1 MSSRRLGALALA
13 TALSSAALAVPTA
26 TAATDGSAAVISE
39 VYGGGGNKGA
49 AFTHDFIE
57 LYNPTDAPIDLT
69 GYTVEYFS
77 ASGNTGGKVELSGT
91 IAPHGYFLV
100 QGAAGNG
107 AGDSLPAPDAE
118 GSLNMSGSKGSVQ
131 LADATGT
138 PIDAIGY
145 GAASLKEGTAAAGL
159 SNAKS
164 ASRDDKGTDT
174 DDNAADFTIGAP
186 IPTNTGNE
194 APTPQPE
201 DPAEPEQPAP
211 EGVTAIADIQG
222 TGAESPLKDQTVATE
237 GVVTGVWSEGG
248 LNGFTIQT
256 GGTGTE
262 ATDASQAVFVYM
274 GDKPADQYPDLE
286 DSVAVTGKVSEFYGS
301 TQITAAEVKQLDTPL
316 EKVTPLKVDQLP
328 DGSEAREPFEHMLIQ
343 PGEHTV
349 TNNYS
354 LNQYG
359 EIGLAPGKEAF
370 RQPSDIFSPS
380 TDPNSDIQKLTKD
393 NADKLI
399 TLDDGRTR
407 DYLKTDQETPLPYI
421 AQDDAHTIKS
431 VRTTDTVSFQH
442 PVIVGFS
449 HEQWRFQPTTPVTGN
464 TKGTDLPIS
473 WENSREAEL
482 HAIDDVK
489 GEYTIGA
496 FNVLNYFTSLGEEFG
511 GSAYTDREGNK
522 VTVNRGKTRGAYTQS
537 ALEDQERKIVAAING
552 LDADVIG
559 LSEIEDGY
567 AVTGDFAQ
575 RDKALKHL
583 TEKLNEAAG
592 SEKWAFVPSP
602 SKEAVP
608 DSPDVIRTAFIYH
621 KDVVKPVGES
631 RIFQDD
637 RFTGTAREPL
647 AQEFQ
652 PLKEG
657 EESFVAVANHF
668 KSKGSVAK
676 GDADSGDGQGNNPN
690 VRNAQAQAVL
700 DALHKQEDWK
710 DKPLFALGDF
720 NTYTHETALDV
731 FRNDGFTVPAEKYG
745 ADPSYQFSG
754 LLGTLDHVLANEV
767 ATGTL
772 DDAQVWNI
780 NADEPVAFEYSRRN
794 YNIVDFYDDS
804 PFRASDHDPVKVGFT
819 LGADDSAGQPDD
831 PADDPADKPSD
842 EPSDEPSDKP
852 EDKPSEKPGKP
863 GFGSNSS
870 TSSVGAG
877 IAAAIAAIAG
887 LVAIPGF
894 LAVTGNLQKAIPAPI
909 WAMLPKEVKNF
920 ITSLQR

>member
-57 LYNPTDAPIDLT
+57 LYNPTDDPIDLT

-107 AGDSLPAPDAE
+107 AGEALPAPDAE

-164 ASRDDKGTDT
+164 ASRDAEGTDT
-174 DDNAADFTIGAP
+174 DDNAADFTSGTP
-186 IPTNTGNE
+186 TPTNSGNA
-194 APTPQPE
+194 APAPQPE
-201 DPAEPEQPAP
+201 NPAEPEQPAP
-211 EGVTAIADIQG
+211 EGITAIADIQG
-222 TGAESPLKDQTVATE
+222 TGDESPLKDQAVATK

-256 GGTGTE
+256 GGTGAE
-262 ATDASQAVFVYM
+262 STDASQAIFVYM
-274 GDKPADQYPDLE
+274 GDKPADQYPALE
-286 DSVAVTGKVSEFYGS
+286 DSVEVTGKVSEFYGS
-301 TQITAAEVKQLDTPL
+301 TQLTASTVTQLDTPL

-328 DGSEAREPFEHMLIQ
+328 NGTEAREPFEHMLIQ

-359 EIGLAPGKEAF
+359 EVGLAPGKEAF

-380 TDPNSDIQKLTKD
+380 TDPNSEIQKLAKD
-393 NADKLI
+393 NAEKLV

-407 DYLKTDQETPLPYI
+407 DYLKTDQNTPLPYI
-421 AQDDAHTIKS
+421 AQDDAQTIKS
-431 VRTTDTVSFQH
+431 LRTTDTVSFQR

-449 HEQWRFQPTTPVTGN
+449 HDQWRFQPTTPVTGN
-464 TKGTDLPIS
+464 TKGADLPIS
-473 WENSREAEL
+473 WEDSRPAEL

-592 SEKWAFVPSP
+592 SDKWAFVPSP
-602 SKEAVP
+602 SQDAVP
-608 DSPDVIRTAFIYH
+608 SSPDVIRTAFIYH

-700 DALHKQEDWK
+700 DVLHKQEDWK

-731 FRNDGFTVPAEKYG
+731 FRNDGFTVPVEKYE

-754 LLGTLDHVLANEV
+754 LLGTLDHVLANKV

-819 LGADDSAGQPDD
+819 LGEDDSAGQPDD
-831 PADDPADKPSD
+831 PADNPAD
-842 EPSDEPSDKP
+842 EPSDEPGKP
-852 EDKPSEKPGKP
+852 EDKPSDNPSEKPDKP
-863 GFGSNSS
+863 ASGSSSS

-894 LAVTGNLQKAIPAPI
+894 LAVTGNLHKAIPAPI
-909 WAMLPKEVKNF
+909 WVMLPKEVKNF
-920 ITSLQR
+920 ITGLQR

>member
-107 AGDSLPAPDAE
+107 AGEALPAPDAE

-145 GAASLKEGTAAAGL
+145 GAASIKEGTAAAGL
-159 SNAKS
+159 SNATS
-164 ASRDDKGTDT
+164 ASRDAEGTDT
-174 DDNAADFTIGAP
+174 DDNAADFTTGTP
-186 IPTNTGNE
+186 TPTNSGNE
-194 APTPQPE
+194 APAPQPE
-201 DPAEPEQPAP
+201 NPAEPEQPAP

-222 TGAESPLKDQTVATE
+222 TGDESPLKDQTVATE

-256 GGTGTE
+256 GGTGAE
-262 ATDASQAVFVYM
+262 ATDASQAIFVYM
-274 GDKPADQYPDLE
+274 GDKPADQYPALE
-286 DSVAVTGKVSEFYGS
+286 DSVEVTGKVSEFFGS
-301 TQITAAEVKQLDTPL
+301 TQLTASTVTQLDAPL

-328 DGSEAREPFEHMLIQ
+328 DGNEAREPFEHMLIQ

-359 EIGLAPGKEAF
+359 EVGLAPGKEAF

-380 TDPNSDIQKLTKD
+380 TEPNSDIQKLTKD
-393 NADKLI
+393 NADKLV

-407 DYLKTDQETPLPYI
+407 DYLKTDQNTPLPYI
-421 AQDDAHTIKS
+421 AQDDAQTIKS
-431 VRTTDTVSFQH
+431 LRTTDTVSFQH

-449 HEQWRFQPTTPVTGN
+449 HDQWRFQPTTPVTGN
-464 TKGTDLPIS
+464 TKGADLPIS
-473 WENSREAEL
+473 WEDSRAAEL

-592 SEKWAFVPSP
+592 SDKWAFVPSP
-602 SKEAVP
+602 SQDAVP
-608 DSPDVIRTAFIYH
+608 SSPDVIRTAFIYH
-621 KDVVKPVGES
+621 KDVVKPVGKS

-676 GDADSGDGQGNNPN
+676 DDADSGDGQGNNPN

-731 FRNDGFTVPAEKYG
+731 FRNDGFTVPAEKYE

-754 LLGTLDHVLANEV
+754 LLGTLDHVLANKV

-819 LGADDSAGQPDD
+819 LGEDDSAGEPDD
-831 PADDPADKPSD
+831 PADK
-842 EPSDEPSDKP
+842 PSDKP

-887 LVAIPGF
+887 LIAIPGF
-894 LAVTGNLQKAIPAPI
+894 LAVTGNLQKTIPAPI
-909 WAMLPKEVKNF
+909 WGMLPQEVKNF

>member
-57 LYNPTDAPIDLT
+57 LYNPTDAPIDLS

-77 ASGNTGGKVELSGT
+77 ASGNTGGKVVLSGT
-91 IAPHGYFLV
+91 IAPHGYYLV

-107 AGDSLPAPDAE
+107 AGDALPTPDAE
-118 GSLNMSGSKGSVQ
+118 GNLNMSGSKGSVQ
-131 LADATGT
+131 LADATGS

-145 GAASLKEGTAAAGL
+145 GAASLKEGTSAAGL

-164 ASRDDKGTDT
+164 ASRDAEGTDT
-174 DDNAADFTIGAP
+174 DDNAADFTSGAP
-186 IPTNTGNE
+186 TPTNTGNE
-194 APTPQPE
+194 APSPQPE

-256 GGTGTE
+256 GGTGAE
-262 ATDASQAVFVYM
+262 ATDASQAIFVYM
-274 GDKPADQYPDLE
+274 GDKPADQYPALE
-286 DSVAVTGKVSEFYGS
+286 DSVEVTGKVSEFYGS
-301 TQITAAEVKQLDTPL
+301 TQLTASTVTQLDTPL

-328 DGSEAREPFEHMLIQ
+328 DGNEAREPFEHMLIQ

-359 EIGLAPGKEAF
+359 EVGLAPGDEAF
-370 RQPSDIFSPS
+370 RQPSDVHSPS
-380 TDPNSDIQKLTKD
+380 TDPNSDLQKLAKD
-393 NADKLI
+393 NAEKLV

-407 DYLKTDQETPLPYI
+407 DYLRTDKDTPLPYI
-421 AQDDAHTIKS
+421 AQDGGKTIKS
-431 VRTTDTVSFQH
+431 LRTTDTVEFQH
-442 PVIVGFS
+442 PVIVGYS
-449 HEQWRFQPTTPVTGN
+449 HDQWRFQPTEPVTGESASA
-464 TKGTDLPIS
+464 DLPIS
-473 WENSREAEL
+473 WEESRDAEL
-482 HAIDDVK
+482 HAVDDVK

-522 VTVNRGKTRGAYTQS
+522 VTVNRGKTRGAYTES
-537 ALEDQERKIVAAING
+537 ALKDQERKIVAAING

-567 AVTGDFAQ
+567 AVTGDFNQ
-575 RDKALKHL
+575 RDKALKRL

-602 SKEAVP
+602 SKEQVP
-608 DSPDVIRTAFIYH
+608 EHPDVIRTAFIYH

-631 RIFQDD
+631 RIFQDP
-637 RFTGTAREPL
+637 RFSGTAREPL

-652 PLKEG
+652 PLNSDD
-657 EESFVAVANHF
+657 ESFVAVANHF

-676 GDADSGDGQGNNPN
+676 GDEDSGDGQGNNPN

-700 DALHKQEDWK
+700 DALHKQDDWK

-745 ADPSYQFSG
+745 ADTSYQFGG

-767 ATGTL
+767 ASGAL

-794 YNIVDFYDDS
+794 YNAVDFYDDS

-819 LGADDSAGQPDD
+819 LGEDESTDDGDQGNDANQDD
-831 PADDPADKPSD
+831 NTD
-842 EPSDEPSDKP
+842 
-852 EDKPSEKPGKP
+852 GP
-863 GFGSNSS
+863 GFGFGSS
-870 TSSVGAG
+870 SWGTGAIIG
-877 IAAAIAAIAG
+877 FAILAG
-887 LVAIPGF
+887 LLAIPGF
-894 LAVTGNLQKAIPAPI
+894 MAATGNLQKIIPAGI
-909 WAMLPKEVKNF
+909 WGMLPQQAKDF
-920 ITSLQR
+920 INGLSK

>member
-26 TAATDGSAAVISE
+26 TAAIDGSAAVISE

-49 AFTHDFIE
+49 AFAHDFIE

-77 ASGNTGGKVELSGT
+77 ASGNTGGKVKLSGT

-107 AGDSLPAPDAE
+107 AGEALPAPDAE
-118 GSLNMSGSKGSVQ
+118 GNLNMSGSKGSVQ

-164 ASRDDKGTDT
+164 ASRDAEGTDT
-174 DDNAADFTIGAP
+174 DNNAADFTTGAP
-186 IPTNTGNE
+186 TPTNSGNE
-194 APTPQPE
+194 APAPQPE
-201 DPAEPEQPAP
+201 NPAEPAQPAP

-256 GGTGTE
+256 GGTGAE
-262 ATDASQAVFVYM
+262 ATDASQAIFVYM
-274 GDKPADQYPDLE
+274 GDKPADQYPALE
-286 DSVAVTGKVSEFYGS
+286 DSVEVTGKVSEFFGS
-301 TQITAAEVKQLDTPL
+301 TQLTASTVTQLDTPL

-328 DGSEAREPFEHMLIQ
+328 VGNEAREPFEHMLIQ

-359 EIGLAPGKEAF
+359 EVGLAPGKEAL

-393 NADKLI
+393 NADKLV

-407 DYLKTDQETPLPYI
+407 DYLKTDQNTPLPYI
-421 AQDDAHTIKS
+421 AQDDAQTIKS
-431 VRTTDTVSFQH
+431 LRTTDTVTFQH

-464 TKGTDLPIS
+464 TKGADLPIS
-473 WENSREAEL
+473 WEDSRDAEL

-602 SKEAVP
+602 SEDAVP
-608 DSPDVIRTAFIYH
+608 SSPDVIRTAFIYH

-731 FRNDGFTVPAEKYG
+731 FRNDGFTVPAEKYE

-754 LLGTLDHVLANEV
+754 LLGTLDHVLANKV

-819 LGADDSAGQPDD
+819 LGEDDSAGEP
-831 PADDPADKPSD
+831 DDPADKPSD
-842 EPSDEPSDKP
+842 EPGKP
-852 EDKPSEKPGKP
+852 EDKPSDHPSEKPNKP
-863 GFGSNSS
+863 ASGSGSSSS

-877 IAAAIAAIAG
+877 IAAAIAVIVG

-909 WAMLPKEVKNF
+909 WVMLPKEVKNF

>member
-39 VYGGGGNKGA
+39 VFGGGGNKGA

-57 LYNPTDAPIDLT
+57 LYNPTDAPIDLS

-77 ASGNTGGKVELSGT
+77 ASGNTGGKVVLSGT
-91 IAPHGYFLV
+91 IAPHGYYLV

-107 AGDSLPAPDAE
+107 AGDALPTPDAE
-118 GSLNMSGSKGSVQ
+118 GNLNMSGSKGSVQ
-131 LADATGT
+131 LADATGS

-164 ASRDDKGTDT
+164 ASRDAEGTDT
-174 DDNAADFTIGAP
+174 DDNAADFTSGAP
-186 IPTNTGNE
+186 TPTNTGNK
-194 APTPQPE
+194 APSPQPE

-222 TGAESPLKDQTVATE
+222 TGTESPLKDQTVATE

-316 EKVTPLKVDQLP
+316 EKVTPLKVDKLP

-354 LNQYG
+354 LNQSG

-380 TDPNSDIQKLTKD
+380 TDSNSDIQKLTKD
-393 NADKLI
+393 NAEKLV

-407 DYLKTDQETPLPYI
+407 DYLKTDQNTPLPYI

-473 WENSREAEL
+473 WENSRKAEL

-745 ADPSYQFSG
+745 ADTSYQFSG

-819 LGADDSAGQPDD
+819 LGTDDSAGQPDD
-831 PADDPADKPSD
+831 LADDPADKPSD
-842 EPSDEPSDKP
+842 KPSDKP

-894 LAVTGNLQKAIPAPI
+894 LAVTGNLQKTIPAPI
-909 WAMLPKEVKNF
+909 WGMLPQEVKNF
-920 ITSLQR
+920 ITGLQR

>member
-39 VYGGGGNKGA
+39 VFGGGGNKGA

-57 LYNPTDAPIDLT
+57 LYNPTDAPIDLS

-77 ASGNTGGKVELSGT
+77 ASGNTGGKVVLSGT
-91 IAPHGYFLV
+91 IAPHGYYLV

-107 AGDSLPAPDAE
+107 AGDALPTPDAE
-118 GSLNMSGSKGSVQ
+118 GNLNMSGSKGSVQ

-186 IPTNTGNE
+186 TPTNTGNE

-222 TGAESPLKDQTVATE
+222 TGTESPLKDQTVATE

-316 EKVTPLKVDQLP
+316 EKVTPLKVDKLP

-354 LNQYG
+354 LNQSG

-380 TDPNSDIQKLTKD
+380 TDSNSDIQKLTKD
-393 NADKLI
+393 NAEKLV

-407 DYLKTDQETPLPYI
+407 DYLKTDQNTPLPYI

-473 WENSREAEL
+473 WENSRKAEL

-745 ADPSYQFSG
+745 ADTSYQFSG

-819 LGADDSAGQPDD
+819 LGTDDSAGQPDD
-831 PADDPADKPSD
+831 LADDPADKPSD
-842 EPSDEPSDKP
+842 KPSDKP

-894 LAVTGNLQKAIPAPI
+894 LAVTGNLQKTIPAPI
-909 WAMLPKEVKNF
+909 WGMLPQEVKNF
-920 ITSLQR
+920 ITGLQR

>member
-13 TALSSAALAVPTA
+13 TALSSAALAVPPA

-39 VYGGGGNKGA
+39 VFGGGGNKGA

-77 ASGNTGGKVELSGT
+77 ASGNTGGKVELSDT

-107 AGDSLPAPDAE
+107 AGEALPAPDAE
-118 GSLNMSGSKGSVQ
+118 GNLNMSGSKGSVQ

-138 PIDAIGY
+138 PIDTIGY
-145 GAASLKEGTAAAGL
+145 GAASLKESTAAAGL
-159 SNAKS
+159 SNTKS
-164 ASRDDKGTDT
+164 ASRDAEGTDT
-174 DDNAADFTIGAP
+174 DDNAADFTTGAP
-186 IPTNTGNE
+186 TPTNSGNE

-201 DPAEPEQPAP
+201 ELVEPEQPAP

-222 TGAESPLKDQTVATE
+222 TGAESPFKDQTVATE

-256 GGTGTE
+256 GGTGNE
-262 ATDASQAVFVYM
+262 ATDASQAIFVYM
-274 GDKPADQYPDLE
+274 GNKPADQYPALE
-286 DSVAVTGKVSEFYGS
+286 DSVEVTGKVSEFYGS
-301 TQITAAEVKQLDTPL
+301 TQLTASAVTQLDTPL

-328 DGSEAREPFEHMLIQ
+328 DGTEAREPFEHMLIQ
-343 PGEHTV
+343 PAEHTV

-359 EIGLAPGKEAF
+359 EVGLAPGKEAL

-393 NADKLI
+393 NADKLV

-407 DYLKTDQETPLPYI
+407 DYLKTDQNTPLPYI
-421 AQDDAHTIKS
+421 AQDDAQTIKS
-431 VRTTDTVSFQH
+431 LRTTDTVTFQH

-449 HEQWRFQPTTPVTGN
+449 HDQWRFQPTTPVTGN
-464 TKGTDLPIS
+464 TKGADLPIS

-567 AVTGDFAQ
+567 AVTGDFTQ

-602 SKEAVP
+602 SEDAVP

-657 EESFVAVANHF
+657 EKSFVAVANHF

-720 NTYTHETALDV
+720 NTYTHETALDI
-731 FRNDGFTVPAEKYG
+731 FRNDGFTVPAEKYE

-754 LLGTLDHVLANEV
+754 LLGTLDHVLANKV

-842 EPSDEPSDKP
+842 EPGKP
-852 EDKPSEKPGKP
+852 EDKPSDNPSEKPNKP
-863 GFGSNSS
+863 ASGSSSS

-877 IAAAIAAIAG
+877 IAAAIAAIVG

-894 LAVTGNLQKAIPAPI
+894 LAVTGNLHKAIPAPI

>member
-39 VYGGGGNKGA
+39 VFGGGGNKGA

-57 LYNPTDAPIDLT
+57 LYNPTDAPIDLS

-77 ASGNTGGKVELSGT
+77 ASGNTGGKVVLSGT
-91 IAPHGYFLV
+91 IAPHGYYLV

-107 AGDSLPAPDAE
+107 AGDALPTPDAE
-118 GSLNMSGSKGSVQ
+118 GNLNMSGSKGSVQ
-131 LADATGT
+131 LADATGS

-164 ASRDDKGTDT
+164 ASRDAEGTDT
-174 DDNAADFTIGAP
+174 DDNAADFTSGAP
-186 IPTNTGNE
+186 TPTNTGNK
-194 APTPQPE
+194 APSPQPE

-222 TGAESPLKDQTVATE
+222 TGTESPLKDQTVATE

-316 EKVTPLKVDQLP
+316 EKVTPLKVDKLP

-354 LNQYG
+354 LNQSG

-380 TDPNSDIQKLTKD
+380 TDSNSDIQKLTKD
-393 NADKLI
+393 NAEKLV

-407 DYLKTDQETPLPYI
+407 DYLKTDQNTPLPYI

-473 WENSREAEL
+473 WENSRKAEL

-745 ADPSYQFSG
+745 ADTSYQFSG

-819 LGADDSAGQPDD
+819 LGTDDSAGQPDD
-831 PADDPADKPSD
+831 LADDPADKPSD
-842 EPSDEPSDKP
+842 KPSDKP

-863 GFGSNSS
+863 GFGSTSS

-887 LVAIPGF
+887 LTAIPGF
-894 LAVTGNLQKAIPAPI
+894 LAVTGNLQKTIPAPI
-909 WAMLPKEVKNF
+909 WGMLPQEVKNF
-920 ITSLQR
+920 ITGLQR